1 MAIISF
7 KTSCRICNYI
17 RWKDIK
23 GWADGVDDDDD
34 IYHNPPPPLGSIKNT
49 ESRPLW
55 NTARY
60 YKCAVI
66 QGKTSRC
73 LRCLI
78 ICLTNIQD
86 GIEKFLITYCF
97 FFR

>member
-23 GWADGVDDDDD
+23 GWTNGDDDD
-34 IYHNPPPPLGSIKNT
+34 IDHNPPPSPPPLLGSIKNT

-55 NTARY
+55 NTAGY
-60 YKCAVI
+60 YKCAVT

-73 LRCLI
+73 LRRLI

-86 GIEKFLITYCF
+86 EI
-97 FFR
+97 

>member
-23 GWADGVDDDDD
+23 GWTNGDDDD
-34 IYHNPPPPLGSIKNT
+34 IDHNPPLLGSIKNT

-55 NTARY
+55 NTAGY

-73 LRCLI
+73 LRRLI

-86 GIEKFLITYCF
+86 EI
-97 FFR
+97 